1 MIGGSYGARGWG
13 WVSRGINAIAALIIV
28 SATCNIAATIATTDI
43 AAAIAITIGAPIA
56 AAAAVP

>member
-28 SATCNIAATIATTDI
+28 SATCNIADI